1 MDLIT
6 KEHYEGVNYCQKCGT
21 AIELKTDG
29 ENKLRAI
36 CPACGWT
43 FYRNPVPVVAA
54 IIINDKEE
62 VVMIKRGLPPA
73 QGEWAL
79 PSGYMEIYQTPET
92 AVADEMLEETNLHG
106 EVDHFVGYTMG
117 DNPFYHK
124 VISLCFAMNITGG
137 ELRAGDDAVDA
148 RFVPLSDL
156 IPVAFETQKTF
167 LELEMK
173 RRGLPYK
180 AYCITDNS

>member
-6 KEHYEGVNYCQKCGT
+6 KKHYEGVNFCQRCGT
-21 AIELKTDG
+21 KLELKKDDEG
-29 ENKLRAI
+29 KLRAI
-36 CPACGWT
+36 CPECGWT

-54 IIINDKEE
+54 IIINDKDE

-73 QGEWAL
+73 AGEWAL

-92 AVADEMLEETNLHG
+92 AVVDEMLEETGLIG
-106 EVDHFVGYTMG
+106 EVDHFVGYVMG

-124 VISLCFAMNITGG
+124 VLSLCFCMRITGG
-137 ELRAGDDAVDA
+137 ELRAGDDAIDA

-156 IPVAFETQKTF
+156 IPVAFSTQKEF
-167 LELEMK
+167 LEKELE

-180 AYCITDNS
+180 AYCIDNS